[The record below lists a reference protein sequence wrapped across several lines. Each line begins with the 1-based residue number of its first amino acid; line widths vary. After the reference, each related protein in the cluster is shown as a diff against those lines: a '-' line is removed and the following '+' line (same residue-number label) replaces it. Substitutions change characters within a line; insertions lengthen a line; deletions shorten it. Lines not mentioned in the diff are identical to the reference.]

1 MHINYTYNSP
11 IVSTEGSD
19 DSPNQ
24 TTSSEEEP
32 FVVVSDD
39 KNKPKLAAVDDNI
52 PAEEWF

>member
-19 DSPNQ
+19 VSHD
-24 TTSSEEEP
+24 EP
-32 FVVVSDD
+32 FVTVLDD
-39 KNKPKLAAVDDNI
+39 NNKPKLAAADDNV